1 MSFDVVGLYP
11 YIPHKEGLEIL
22 KCFLDIR
29 EGESVS
35 IENFC
40 RRVKIILKNNYFE
53 LDPDM
58 YHQLLGT
65 AIGTQFALNYA
76 NIFMAGQEE
85 NLLKKLNF
93 EPYLWL
99 RYLNDIF
106 CIWTEGFH
114 KFTEFFNFSNEF
126 HPSIKFAMDYSKNS
140 INFLDVK
147 ESKRESGSTLCTS
160 IFTKPTDAHLY
171 LHATSCHRST
181 Y

>member
-1 MSFDVVGLYP
+1 MSFDVLGLYP

-99 RYLNDIF
+99 RYLNYIF
-106 CIWTEGFH
+106 CIWT
-114 KFTEFFNFSNEF
+114 
-126 HPSIKFAMDYSKNS
+126 D
-140 INFLDVK
+140 
-147 ESKRESGSTLCTS
+147 
-160 IFTKPTDAHLY
+160 
-171 LHATSCHRST
+171 
-181 Y
+181 

>member
-1 MSFDVVGLYP
+1 MSFDVLGLYP

-22 KCFLDIR
+22 KFFLDIR

-58 YHQLLGT
+58 YRQLLGT

-99 RYLNDIF
+99 RYLNYIF
-106 CIWTEGFH
+106 CIWT
-114 KFTEFFNFSNEF
+114 
-126 HPSIKFAMDYSKNS
+126 D
-140 INFLDVK
+140 
-147 ESKRESGSTLCTS
+147 
-160 IFTKPTDAHLY
+160 
-171 LHATSCHRST
+171 
-181 Y
+181 